1 MFGLFILVAVNPV
14 TSALVKYYEV
24 EKAKHAKDVDHLISV
39 NKNGVW
45 IKEIDDLGYKII
57 NAEKLEKDSLKKIF
71 FYIFNNKN
79 KIIQR
84 IEAEEAE
91 IFENPWGMKEVHVY
105 DLQNNNKIY
114 YENYKFETNKV
125 LEKINSLYR
134 NLNTLSFID
143 LVKDYR
149 QLNEKG
155 YSKKLLNEQIHKFLS
170 LPFFLFLMVILASI
184 FTIGTAKTGQNFY
197 YIVLSILISIV
208 IFYFKDLSIALG
220 QTEKI
225 SLVLSVWMPIIAVG
239 LFCSIGVI
247 QINEK

>member
-1 MFGLFILVAVNPV
+1 M
-14 TSALVKYYEV
+14 
-24 EKAKHAKDVDHLISV
+24 
-39 NKNGVW
+39 
-45 IKEIDDLGYKII
+45 
-57 NAEKLEKDSLKKIF
+57 
-71 FYIFNNKN
+71 
-79 KIIQR
+79 
-84 IEAEEAE
+84 
-91 IFENPWGMKEVHVY
+91 
-105 DLQNNNKIY
+105 
-114 YENYKFETNKV
+114 